1 MQHQCHA
8 ARAVVNPVPLRQP
21 FSQQLGVAIGEDYC
35 ETMTRLGALIE
46 SHLSEPAIL
55 AEEAR
60 QLRDAAI
67 TSLVHR
73 GYEREDLS
81 TELRKTTDVATQGQ
95 IQRVDQVAWQAMSK
109 ATMSLMFTH
118 NALSQLLSSF
128 NVLTQYAAFELLRAQ
143 NPAEAD
149 RLGLP

>member
-1 MQHQCHA
+1 MDEQHA
-8 ARAVVNPVPLRQP
+8 
-21 FSQQLGVAIGEDYC
+21 QQLGVAIGEVYC
-35 ETMTRLGALIE
+35 QTMMRLGALIE
-46 SHLSEPAIL
+46 SHLSEPTVL
-55 AEEAR
+55 AQEAR
-60 QLRDAAI
+60 QLRDEAI
-67 TSLVHR
+67 TTLINR
-73 GYEREDLS
+73 GHEREGLS
-81 TELRKTTDVATQGQ
+81 AELRKTTDLATRGQ

-109 ATMSLMFTH
+109 ATMTFMFTH